1 MRTSNR
7 NEGKYRESEVVR
19 SGNFQVVTDSILSE
33 GTMTQTQSGVS
44 CGKRGNPHQIGNSV

>member
-1 MRTSNR
+1 MHTLNR

-33 GTMTQTQSGVS
+33 GTMTQTQTQSGVS
-44 CGKRGNPHQIGNSV
+44 CGKRGNPH

>member
-1 MRTSNR
+1 MHTLNR

-33 GTMTQTQSGVS
+33 GTMTQTQSGAS
-44 CGKRGNPHQIGNSV
+44 CGKRGNPH